1 METLDSQL
9 KESPGNNSNA
19 VIKLGDISGLILV
32 LISFILFFTNSTYEP
47 WAKWISTAV
56 MFCLI
61 VFSQKIL
68 SDGFDKISFGKIFGM
83 GFKITLI
90 ITLLSMLYMVIY
102 TNVLD
107 VNFNEKVVQV
117 ARESMEKKGTL
128 SEEQIEAALEM
139 SKKFMTPAFMYI
151 MLIVSNLIFGSLFS
165 VIGAAVFKKE

>member
-1 METLDSQL
+1 METLDNNF
-9 KESPGNNSNA
+9 KEIPNNNNA
-19 VIKLGDISGLILV
+19 VIKLGIISGLILI
-32 LISFILFFTNSTYEP
+32 LISFILFFTDSTYAP
-47 WAKWISTAV
+47 WAKWISTAL

-61 VFSQKIL
+61 IFSQKIL
-68 SDGFDKISFGKIFGM
+68 SSDYHKISFGKIFGM

-90 ITLLSMLYMVIY
+90 ITLLSLLYMVIY

-107 VNFNEKVVQV
+107 VNFNEKVVEV

-128 SEEQIEAALEM
+128 SEEQIDAALKM

-151 MLIVSNLIFGSLFS
+151 MLIVSNLIFGSIFS

>member
-1 METLDSQL
+1 
-9 KESPGNNSNA
+9 
-19 VIKLGDISGLILV
+19 
-32 LISFILFFTNSTYEP
+32 
-47 WAKWISTAV
+47 
-56 MFCLI
+56 
-61 VFSQKIL
+61 
-68 SDGFDKISFGKIFGM
+68 
-83 GFKITLI
+83 
-90 ITLLSMLYMVIY
+90 MVIY